1 MGMDYPMEYGQPAD
15 PHFQREKMAAPTGVN
30 NSL

>member
-15 PHFQREKMAAPTGVN
+15 SHFQREKMAAPTGVN